1 MPSNRYPIIAREGWP
16 VLALLLVVL
25 GVAYYFHFLG
35 DTVAVITAAVMLV
48 SLFLLRDPAQIIPTS
63 PLSIVS
69 PVFGRIVSV
78 EEVNDPWVERQAL
91 QIRIKMSLFDIYS
104 LRSPMEGKI
113 VNQWTRRPEG
123 KTVKRKFAFRIRS
136 DEGDEVVVVVYLN
149 LFGPL
154 SFRFYAHSGERLGHG
169 QRCGYLYFA
178 GTIDVLVPKNSKI
191 SVKSGDKISSG
202 SGVLAHLVHNNGTAS
217 VIHDD
222 QDNDL
227 KQS

>member
-1 MPSNRYPIIAREGWP
+1 MPSNRYPIIAREGWI
-16 VLALLLVVL
+16 VL
-25 GVAYYFHFLG
+25 GVLFIILCVAWFYLG
-35 DTVAVITAAVMLV
+35 NTVTAVTAFALLV
-48 SLFLLRDPAQIIPTS
+48 SIFLLRDPVQEVTSS
-63 PLSIVS
+63 PLAIVS

-78 EEVNDPWVERQAL
+78 EEVNDRWVERQAL
-91 QIRIKMSLFDIYS
+91 QVRIKMSLFDIYS

-123 KTVKRKFAFRIRS
+123 KTVNPKFAFRIRS

-169 QRCGYLYFA
+169 QRCGYLYFG
-178 GTIDVLVPKNSKI
+178 GTVDVLVPKNSKI
-191 SVKSGDKISSG
+191 VIKPGDRISSG
-202 SGVLAHLVHNNGTAS
+202 SGIIAQLVHKSGTAS

-222 QDNDL
+222 PADAVE
-227 KQS
+227 KT